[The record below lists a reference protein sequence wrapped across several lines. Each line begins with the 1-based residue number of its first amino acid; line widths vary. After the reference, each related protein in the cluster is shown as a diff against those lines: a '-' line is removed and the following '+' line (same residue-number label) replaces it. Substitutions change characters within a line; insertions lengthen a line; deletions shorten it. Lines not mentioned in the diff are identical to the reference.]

1 VSKRSGFYPCP
12 AVDGAGTQVVSQ
24 AGAVLLTDTLA
35 TVGLDRVLSTALGP
49 WRPRWAVHDPAKVL
63 LDLALGLAIGG
74 DCMARGHRSHADL
87 RRATPAPSA
96 CRVRRPLQQ
105 RGRIGRCG
113 CGRHHRFPSRSMA
126 GSAVDQSWAG
136 SSTSTRQRLE
146 TAGQAPSASSGTR
159 QGTLLNILLT
169 RGSDDAPR
177 APRGDLRELEIG

>member
-1 VSKRSGFYPCP
+1 MWLVEGHSKRSIRSTFQVSKRSGFYPCP

-105 RGRIGRCG
+105 RAAASGAAAAAAITGSRAGLWPDPQSTNLGRA
-113 CGRHHRFPSRSMA
+113 P
-126 GSAVDQSWAG
+126 
-136 SSTSTRQRLE
+136 QRV
-146 TAGQAPSASSGTR
+146 
-159 QGTLLNILLT
+159 
-169 RGSDDAPR
+169 RGSGLKPLVRRHRRVLAPDR
-177 APRGDLRELEIG
+177 AHY